1 MRDPERKKEKEC
13 NPATN
18 HGRSQ
23 KPMADLNAISV
34 SENQNECVFS
44 NREWTQLTD
53 LAQLLQPLQE
63 ATDLLQGEHVS
74 KRHTAHDNINC
85 RTCKPFIQT
94 QNSQIAVGCYNIYGC
109 PSCPLSTSM

>member
-44 NREWTQLTD
+44 NREWAQLTD
-53 LAQLLQPLQE
+53 LAQLLEPFRE
-63 ATDLLQGEHVS
+63 ATDLLQGDHVS
-74 KRHTAHDNINC
+74 KKHTAHDNSNC
-85 RTCKPFIQT
+85 PTCKHVFIQT
-94 QNSQIAVGCYNIYGC
+94 KNSQQIVDYYNLYGC
-109 PSCPLSTSM
+109 PSCPLSL